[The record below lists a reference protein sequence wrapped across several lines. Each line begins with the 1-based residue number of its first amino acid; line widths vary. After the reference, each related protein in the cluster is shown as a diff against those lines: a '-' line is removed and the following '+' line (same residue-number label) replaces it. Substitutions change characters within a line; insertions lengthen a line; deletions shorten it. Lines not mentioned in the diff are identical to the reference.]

1 MFKGLAALFR
11 TGFIFKPFVLLGIF
25 CGSWCYLNMEPSEIR
40 YLFLMNYFYAAVVF
54 SSIVFVLLFSRVYDD
69 SGNSL
74 DWPAMFWKIVGN
86 IAKFF
91 ISFVLVMSFISMIS
105 IF

>member
-1 MFKGLAALFR
+1 
-11 TGFIFKPFVLLGIF
+11 
-25 CGSWCYLNMEPSEIR
+25 MEPLEIR
-40 YLFLMNYFYAAVVF
+40 NLFLMKEFYMAVVVAAVCFVF
-54 SSIVFVLLFSRVYDD
+54 LFAKSYDD
-69 SGNSL
+69 RGIHL
-74 DWPAMFWKIVGN
+74 DWSVMFWRIVGN